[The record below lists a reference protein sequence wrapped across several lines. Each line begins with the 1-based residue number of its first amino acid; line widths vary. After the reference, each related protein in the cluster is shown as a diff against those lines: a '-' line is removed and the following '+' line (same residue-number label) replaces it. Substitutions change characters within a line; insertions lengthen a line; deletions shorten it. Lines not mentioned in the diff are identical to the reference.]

1 MQLST
6 KGRYSIMA
14 MLELAQMQETPEGLR
29 PVSLSEI
36 SKRQDIS
43 LSYLEQLFAKLRKAG
58 LVVSSRGPGGGY
70 RLAKEIYDIK
80 LNDITSAVEEPI
92 LVTRCGGHGDCVNG
106 EKCNSHDLWMSLAN
120 HIETFMEDITL
131 AMVLTRNLP
140 AYDATRHTCDT
151 LSSKAGK

>member
-1 MQLST
+1 
-6 KGRYSIMA
+6 MA
-14 MLELAQMQETPEGLR
+14 MLELAQMQETEDGQK

-70 RLAKEIYDIK
+70 KLAKETYDIK
-80 LNDITSAVEEPI
+80 LSEVTQAVEEPI
-92 LVTRCGGHGDCVNG
+92 LVTRCSGSANCVKG
-106 EKCNSHDLWMSLAN
+106 VKCNSHDLWMSLSD
-120 HIETFMEDITL
+120 HIETFMSDITL

-140 AYDATRHTCDT
+140 EYDATQHQCEN
-151 LSSKAGK
+151 LAGAAK

>member
-14 MLELAQMQETPEGLR
+14 MLELAQMQETEEGLR

-43 LSYLEQLFAKLRKAG
+43 LSYLEQLFAKLRKAE
-58 LVVSSRGPGGGY
+58 LVISSRGPGGGY
-70 RLAKEIYDIK
+70 KLAKEIYDIK
-80 LNDITSAVEEPI
+80 LNDITAAVEEPI
-92 LVTRCGGHGDCVNG
+92 LVTRCGGHGNCVRG
-106 EKCNSHDLWMSLAN
+106 QKCNSHDLWMSLSD

-131 AMVLTRNLP
+131 AMVLTKNLP
-140 AYDATRHTCDT
+140 DYDAEKHVCEN
-151 LSSKAGK
+151 LAKN

>member
-14 MLELAQMQETPEGLR
+14 MLELAQMQEAEDGSTR
-29 PVSLSEI
+29 PVSLLEI
-36 SKRQDIS
+36 SKKQDIS

-70 RLAKEIYDIK
+70 KLAKDTYEIR
-80 LNDITSAVEEPI
+80 LNEITSAVEEAI
-92 LVTRCGGHGDCVNG
+92 LVTRCAGTSNCVKG
-106 EKCNSHDLWMSLAN
+106 VKCNSHDLWMSLSE
-120 HIETFMEDITL
+120 HIETFMNDITL

-140 AYDATRHTCDT
+140 VYDEGKHTCKN
-151 LSSKAGK
+151 LAK

>member
-14 MLELAQMQETPEGLR
+14 MLELAQMQETEDGQK

-36 SKRQDIS
+36 SKKQDIS
-43 LSYLEQLFAKLRKAG
+43 LSYLEQLFAKLRKAD

-70 RLAKEIYDIK
+70 KLAKETYDIK
-80 LNDITSAVEEPI
+80 LSEITKAVEEPI
-92 LVTRCGGHGDCVNG
+92 LVTRCGGSSNCVKG
-106 EKCNSHDLWMSLAN
+106 VKCNSHDLWMSLSE
-120 HIETFMEDITL
+120 HIETFMSDITL

-140 AYDATRHTCDT
+140 EYDASNHQCENLASAT
-151 LSSKAGK
+151 K